1 MVHTDA
7 CGTAEGKSLGVI
19 AYGSKKSKGS
29 ELNYSIYDREFM
41 AVIEALKT
49 WKYYLM
55 GKHFIIRTDHKSLV
69 YLKHQN
75 LIDSTRVARWLDF
88 LAQYDFEIQYVK
100 GKDNSAADALSRYPE
115 LSAIEINHIFVDR
128 SIENC

>member
-1 MVHTDA
+1 
-7 CGTAEGKSLGVI
+7 
-19 AYGSKKSKGS
+19 
-29 ELNYSIYDREFM
+29 M

-55 GKHFIIRTDHKSLV
+55 GRHFIIRTDHKSLV

-115 LSAIEINHIFVDR
+115 MCDR
-128 SIENC
+128 SQSCDI